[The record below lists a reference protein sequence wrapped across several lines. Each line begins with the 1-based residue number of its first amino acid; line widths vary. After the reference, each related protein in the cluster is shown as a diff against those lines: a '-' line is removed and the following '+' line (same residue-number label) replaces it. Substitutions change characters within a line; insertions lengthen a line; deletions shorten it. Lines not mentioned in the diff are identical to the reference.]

1 MIVLGI
7 DPGYAIVGYGVVE
20 MKNNRYRTLE
30 HGAVTTKAGTDFN
43 RRLEIIYDGI
53 AQVLAQYH
61 PDAISVEKLY
71 FSNNKTTGIGVAEA
85 RGVIL
90 LAAQKARVPV
100 FEYTPVQVKL
110 AVTGYGKALKPQV
123 MEMTRRLL
131 CLREVPKP
139 DDTADALAIAICHWP
154 CLRHGAAAVFEV
166 TPSIWTESTEGIER
180 TKAMFYSLTGKLVHM
195 EPGVVAIECGGV
207 AFKCFTSMNTQK
219 NMPRIGET
227 ATVYT
232 HLNVRE
238 DALDLYGFSTKSE
251 LNCYKM
257 LTTISGVGPK
267 AALSILSEMT
277 PEGVAMAGGLRRQQK
292 VYKGERRGPEACTAH
307 RAGIERPREEDGL
320 YGRHA
325 GTDRH
330 GRRGHC
336 FCVSE
341 RRAGRT
347 GAYCARL
354 YTVRSRAGRGEA
366 GRLPLYGRTYSR
378 RFKEYGKPL
387 LIHAERRVL
396 FA

>member
-1 MIVLGI
+1 M
-7 DPGYAIVGYGVVE
+7 
-20 MKNNRYRTLE
+20 
-30 HGAVTTKAGTDFN
+30 TTKAGTDFN

-61 PDAISVEKLY
+61 PDAVSVEKLY

-110 AVTGYGKALKPQV
+110 ARYGIWQGLKAAGDGNDPPPF
-123 MEMTRRLL
+123 
-131 CLREVPKP
+131 VP
-139 DDTADALAIAICHWP
+139 ARGAEAGRHGGRARHCHLPLP
-154 CLRHGAAAVFEV
+154 CFRHGAAAVFEV

-277 PEGVAMAGGLRRQQK
+277 PEGVAMAAASGDSKKFTKASGVGPKLAQRIVLELKDRVKKMGFTGGTLELT
-292 VYKGERRGPEACTAH
+292 GTDD
-307 RAGIERPREEDGL
+307 AGIVSASQNAEQAVQALIVLGYTQSEAAQAVAKLDGSLSTEEL
-320 YGRHA
+320 I
-325 GTDRH
+325 
-330 GRRGHC
+330 RGALK
-336 FCVSE
+336 SM
-341 RRAGRT
+341 A
-347 GAYCARL
+347 
-354 YTVRSRAGRGEA
+354 SR
-366 GRLPLYGRTYSR
+366 
-378 RFKEYGKPL
+378 F
-387 LIHAERRVL
+387 
-396 FA
+396 